1 MKVLHINFS
10 KSGGA
15 GVFARDLVEAQT
27 AAGIDARLV
36 TLSESDL
43 RSAPLRDPLLTLQA
57 ALDEYIV
64 KSVNFESPISLLR
77 RGARLPP
84 SVLDF
89 VPDLLHLHW
98 VEGVVSEEWLRKVA
112 IPIVWTLHDFR
123 PLSGACHHPMGCDQ
137 LASGCHSCP
146 AVKPIFRGIVKRSAA
161 SRINLSSSIEMTFV
175 APSKWVADVA
185 MRSRALSGHHVSV
198 IYNGSPN
205 TKATPE
211 DSQWL
216 RAELGNDSQ
225 PLVAVSFGSSVS
237 SLKGRDL
244 LEPLSPDIFEGC
256 RVVTFGAES
265 LTWAD
270 KNLGVIS
277 RQQVAA
283 VFSTAKLAIV
293 PSRAETFS
301 LATFEATRAHTVVCG
316 VPGSAVQEIA
326 ETFGEFIPLTP
337 NAIRV
342 FLRAGNAKSSRL
354 ISRQMSDVVNDYQV
368 VYQNAISPPRSE

>member
-1 MKVLHINFS
+1 
-10 KSGGA
+10 
-15 GVFARDLVEAQT
+15 
-27 AAGIDARLV
+27 
-36 TLSESDL
+36 
-43 RSAPLRDPLLTLQA
+43 
-57 ALDEYIV
+57 
-64 KSVNFESPISLLR
+64 
-77 RGARLPP
+77 
-84 SVLDF
+84 
-89 VPDLLHLHW
+89 
-98 VEGVVSEEWLRKVA
+98 
-112 IPIVWTLHDFR
+112 
-123 PLSGACHHPMGCDQ
+123 
-137 LASGCHSCP
+137 
-146 AVKPIFRGIVKRSAA
+146 
-161 SRINLSSSIEMTFV
+161 
-175 APSKWVADVA
+175 
-185 MRSRALSGHHVSV
+185 V
-198 IYNGSPN
+198 IYNASPN

-326 ETFGEFIPLTP
+326 ETFGEFIPLSAT
-337 NAIRV
+337 AIRE
-342 FLRAGNAKSSRL
+342 FLSALDQKKPL
-354 ISRQMSDVVNDYQV
+354 KISREMADVVRDYQV
-368 VYQNAISPPRSE
+368 VYQNAVSV